1 MIFNKVENSYIG
13 LLREETDGTRLF
25 YPRAHSKPHF
35 MNKTVYEIWDLIDNR
50 SAQEIVNILKHKYP
64 GVSEQRLLNDVNH
77 TIAYV
82 KYFTFEPYIAF
93 PDSKYGYKKENIYYF
108 DEAGLIEL

>member
-1 MIFNKVENSYIG
+1 MVFNKVENSYIG

-77 TIAYV
+77 TIAYLLNLEMIREV
-82 KYFTFEPYIAF
+82 K
-93 PDSKYGYKKENIYYF
+93 
-108 DEAGLIEL
+108 

>member
-1 MIFNKVENSYIG
+1 MKGSEKNDQTGNH
-13 LLREETDGTRLF
+13 
-25 YPRAHSKPHF
+25 HSRRSAKPHF

-77 TIAYV
+77 TIAYLLNLEMIREV
-82 KYFTFEPYIAF
+82 K
-93 PDSKYGYKKENIYYF
+93 
-108 DEAGLIEL
+108 

>member
-35 MNKTVYEIWDLIDNR
+35 MNKTVYEIWILLI
-50 SAQEIVNILKHKYP
+50 IVLHK
-64 GVSEQRLLNDVNH
+64 RL
-77 TIAYV
+77 
-82 KYFTFEPYIAF
+82 
-93 PDSKYGYKKENIYYF
+93 
-108 DEAGLIEL
+108 